1 MSFFFFSTAALQLAP
16 TIINTMIARHIVM
29 HYSFF
34 LSVSD
39 YPLPFDNH
47 HTQMCLDYKQQGVK
61 KWEMAHTLPI
71 YHAKGGLLQKRGS
84 RIKDSQT
91 RWEYSS

>member
-1 MSFFFFSTAALQLAP
+1 MLKYILTVCLRETDSVYFAVACGARAALNVFFISTTVLWLVL

-29 HYSFF
+29 HYSF

-47 HTQMCLDYKQQGVK
+47 HTQMCLDYKQ
-61 KWEMAHTLPI
+61 
-71 YHAKGGLLQKRGS
+71 
-84 RIKDSQT
+84 
-91 RWEYSS
+91 